1 MASANLNEFIP
12 EGCVQF
18 SEAEPFL
25 VAASEAAELLVKAG
39 IAPNTYPA
47 EVVEII
53 QEQGPYMVIAPHLAI
68 VHGRPSE
75 SSISTAAS
83 VLIGKSGWVSGNDKN
98 DPVQIIFAISATDD
112 EQHIEMLRTL
122 AAFLVIP
129 SVISDL
135 QKSSTVSEVRQ
146 ILSQSLR

>member
-1 MASANLNEFIP
+1 MASVNLNEFIP

-18 SEAEPFL
+18 SDAESFL
-25 VAASEAAELLVKAG
+25 DAASLAAELLVTAG
-39 IAPNTYPA
+39 IAHKTYPS

-53 QEQGPYMVIAPHLAI
+53 NQQGPYMVIAPHLAI

-75 SSISTAAS
+75 HSSSTAAS
-83 VLIGKSGWVSGNDKN
+83 ILIGKSGWVSGNEKN
-98 DPVQIIFAISATDD
+98 DPVQIVFAISATDD
-112 EQHIEMLRTL
+112 EQHLEMLRTL
-122 AAFLVIP
+122 SAFLVIP

>member
-12 EGCVQF
+12 EGCVRF
-18 SEAEPFL
+18 SDSETFLEAS
-25 VAASEAAELLVKAG
+25 SEAAELLVKAG
-39 IAPNTYPA
+39 VAADGYPS
-47 EVVEII
+47 EVLQII
-53 QEQGPYMVIAPHLAI
+53 EEQGPYMVIAPHLAI

-75 SSISTAAS
+75 GSSSTAAS
-83 VLIGKSGWVSGNDKN
+83 ILIGKPGWQSGNQKN
-98 DPVQIIFAISATDD
+98 DPVRVIFAISATDD
-112 EQHIEMLRTL
+112 EQHIDMLRTL